1 LQTFD
6 QVWPLS
12 SLLKL
17 QNSASY
23 FLVFSTK
30 HMNIIEAVME
40 VEDLES
46 ICLDAFALE
55 VVGLAM
61 D

>member
-1 LQTFD
+1 
-6 QVWPLS
+6 
-12 SLLKL
+12 
-17 QNSASY
+17 
-23 FLVFSTK
+23 
-30 HMNIIEAVME
+30 MNIIEAVME